1 MISSTFPKSNP
12 ANSNW
17 NISPSTSAPASKI
30 PSISSH
36 PTRPKNRSISA
47 TKSSTTRQYGGTGLG
62 LAISK
67 SLAELMGGRMWVE
80 STVGK
85 GSTFHFTIQAQ
96 PTPGAA
102 QASFQGAQPQLA
114 GVRLLIVDDNPT
126 NRRLLT
132 VQARKWGMLP
142 RDVES
147 GKQALQ
153 LIRQN
158 EPFDLAI
165 LDMQMPEMDG
175 VRLAGEIRRLR
186 GADTD
191 RKSVV

>member
-1 MISSTFPKSNP
+1 
-12 ANSNW
+12 
-17 NISPSTSAPASKI
+17 
-30 PSISSH
+30 
-36 PTRPKNRSISA
+36 
-47 TKSSTTRQYGGTGLG
+47 GGTGLG

-96 PTPGAA
+96 STPSAVQPPLKG
-102 QASFQGAQPQLA
+102 SQPQLA

-126 NRRLLT
+126 NRRILT
-132 VQARKWGMLP
+132 LQARKWGMLP

-147 GKQALQ
+147 GKQALD
-153 LIRQN
+153 LLRQN
-158 EPFDLAI
+158 DPFDLAL

-175 VRLAGEIRRLR
+175 MRLAQEIRQLR
-186 GADTD
+186 GREALPM
-191 RKSVV
+191 V